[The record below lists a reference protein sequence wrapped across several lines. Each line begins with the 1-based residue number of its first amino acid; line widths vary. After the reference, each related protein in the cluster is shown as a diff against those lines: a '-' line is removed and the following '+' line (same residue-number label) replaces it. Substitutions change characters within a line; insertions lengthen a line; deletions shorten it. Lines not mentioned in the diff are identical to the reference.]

1 LPEQKEQLDIG
12 FELSAFQEIVVPTE
26 RLESIPSSFDLN
38 GLPSDTYFDR
48 KRIYETSITEGSY
61 TVPVV

>member
-1 LPEQKEQLDIG
+1 M
-12 FELSAFQEIVVPTE
+12 SAVQEIEAPIEHV
-26 RLESIPSSFDLN
+26 ESILSSFDLN

-61 TVPVV
+61 AAPIV